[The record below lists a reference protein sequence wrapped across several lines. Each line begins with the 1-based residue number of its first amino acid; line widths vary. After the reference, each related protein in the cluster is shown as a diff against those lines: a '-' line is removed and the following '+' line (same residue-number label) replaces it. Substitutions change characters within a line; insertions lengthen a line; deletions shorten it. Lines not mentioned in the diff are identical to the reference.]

1 MKKRALLPFVA
12 ALAIALAGCGA
23 QAASP
28 QPSPAED
35 ADPAP
40 VSAPA
45 PMASVPSQGQAD
57 PQEPSEPLPNVSGKL
72 PYIGMPAELI
82 DATWLG
88 PADEVA
94 DAVEGTGLLAGSV
107 PYRWRAENG
116 TGDLVFTAYVR
127 DGEVLKVV
135 KENLDKDYWKQ
146 PGSAVTRDFPDLGG
160 EGGQVGGGASPRV
173 PDPEDYDDAEDYANA
188 AAGAFGSWDAAHDHW
203 LEEMQ

>member
-1 MKKRALLPFVA
+1 MKKRALLPFAA

-45 PMASVPSQGQAD
+45 PTAPVPSQGQAD
-57 PQEPSEPLPNVSGKL
+57 PQEPSEPLPDVSGKL

-135 KENLDKDYWKQ
+135 KENLGKDYWKQ

-173 PDPEDYDDAEDYANA
+173 PDPEDYDNAEDYANA
-188 AAGAFGSWDAAHDHW
+188 AASAFGSWDAAHDHW

>member
-1 MKKRALLPFVA
+1 MKPQALMPFA
-12 ALAIALAGCGA
+12 MALAITLAGCGA

-28 QPSPAED
+28 QPPPARD

-45 PMASVPSQGQAD
+45 PTASVPSQGQAD
-57 PQEPSEPLPNVSGKL
+57 PQEPSEPLPDVSDEL
-72 PYIGMPAELI
+72 PYISMPAELI

-107 PYRWRAENG
+107 PHRWRARNG

-135 KENLDKDYWKQ
+135 KENLGKDYWKQ
-146 PGSAVTRDFPDLGG
+146 PGSAVSRDFPDLGG
-160 EGGQVGGGASPRV
+160 EGGQVGGGSPHV

>member
-1 MKKRALLPFVA
+1 MKMQTLMPFAA

-40 VSAPA
+40 VSTPA
-45 PMASVPSQGQAD
+45 PTAPVPSQGQSE
-57 PQEPSEPLPNVSGKL
+57 PQEPSEPLPDVSGKL
-72 PYIGMPAELI
+72 PYIGMPAEFI

-94 DAVEGTGLLAGSV
+94 DAVEGTGLLAGSI
-107 PYRWRAENG
+107 PHRWRAENG
-116 TGDLVFTAYVR
+116 TDVLVFTAYVR

-135 KENLDKDYWKQ
+135 KENLGKDYWKQ
-146 PGSAVTRDFPDLGG
+146 PGSAVTRDFPDFGG
-160 EGGQVGGGASPRV
+160 EGGQVGGSASPRV

-188 AAGAFGSWDAAHDHW
+188 AASAFGSWDAAHDHW

>member
-1 MKKRALLPFVA
+1 MKTRMFIPFSA
-12 ALAIALAGCGA
+12 ALAIALTGCGA
-23 QAASP
+23 QAASQ
-28 QPSPAED
+28 QPSPAKD

-45 PMASVPSQGQAD
+45 EPTPSQDQAK
-57 PQEPSEPLPNVSGKL
+57 PQEPSEPLPDVSGKL

-82 DATWLG
+82 DETWLG

-94 DAVEGTGLLAGSV
+94 DAVEGTGLLAGSI
-107 PYRWRAENG
+107 PHRWRARNG
-116 TGDLVFTAYVR
+116 TSDLIFSAYVR

-135 KENLDKDYWKQ
+135 KENLGKDYWRQ
-146 PGSAVTRDFPDLGG
+146 PGGAGTRDLPDLGG
-160 EGGQVGGGASPRV
+160 AGEQVGVSASPRV

>member
-1 MKKRALLPFVA
+1 MKMQTLMPFAA
-12 ALAIALAGCGA
+12 ALAIALARCGA

-45 PMASVPSQGQAD
+45 PTAPVPSQGQSE
-57 PQEPSEPLPNVSGKL
+57 PQEPSEPLPDVSGKL

-94 DAVEGTGLLAGSV
+94 DAVEGTGLLAESV
-107 PYRWRAENG
+107 PYRWHAENG
-116 TGDLVFTAYVR
+116 TDDLVFSAYVR

-135 KENLDKDYWKQ
+135 KENLCKDYWKQ
-146 PGSAVTRDFPDLGG
+146 PGSAVARDFPDLGG
-160 EGGQVGGGASPRV
+160 EGGQVGGGASLRV

-188 AAGAFGSWDAAHDHW
+188 AAGAFGSRDAAHDHW

>member
-1 MKKRALLPFVA
+1 MKKRALLPFAA

-28 QPSPAED
+28 QPSPAEG

-45 PMASVPSQGQAD
+45 PTASAPSRGQAD
-57 PQEPSEPLPNVSGKL
+57 PQEPSEPLPDVSGKL

-88 PADEVA
+88 PVDEVA

-107 PYRWRAENG
+107 PHRWRARNG
-116 TGDLVFTAYVR
+116 TGDLVFSAYVR

-135 KENLDKDYWKQ
+135 KENLGKDYWKQ
-146 PGSAVTRDFPDLGG
+146 PGSAVTRDFPGLEG
-160 EGGQVGGGASPRV
+160 EGEQVGGGASPRV

-188 AAGAFGSWDAAHDHW
+188 AASAFGSWDAAHDHW

>member
-1 MKKRALLPFVA
+1 MKKRALLPFVV
-12 ALAIALAGCGA
+12 ALTIALTGCGA
-23 QAASP
+23 QAASQ
-28 QPSPAED
+28 QPSPAKD

-45 PMASVPSQGQAD
+45 PTASVPSQGQAD
-57 PQEPSEPLPNVSGKL
+57 PQEPSEPLPDVSGKL

-82 DATWLG
+82 DETWLG

-107 PYRWRAENG
+107 PHRWRARNG
-116 TGDLVFTAYVR
+116 TGDLVFSAYVR

-135 KENLDKDYWKQ
+135 KENLGKDYWKQ
-146 PGSAVTRDFPDLGG
+146 PGSAVSRDFPDLGG
-160 EGGQVGGGASPRV
+160 EGEQVAGSASPRV
-173 PDPEDYDDAEDYANA
+173 PDPEDYDDAEDYADA

>member
-1 MKKRALLPFVA
+1 MKTRMFIPFAA
-12 ALAIALAGCGA
+12 ALVIALTGCGA
-23 QAASP
+23 QAASQ
-28 QPSPAED
+28 QPSPAKD

-40 VSAPA
+40 VSASAEPT
-45 PMASVPSQGQAD
+45 PSQDQAK
-57 PQEPSEPLPNVSGKL
+57 PQEPSEPLPDVSGKL
-72 PYIGMPAELI
+72 PYIAMPAELI
-82 DATWLG
+82 DETWLG

-94 DAVEGTGLLAGSV
+94 DAVESTGLLAGSV
-107 PYRWRAENG
+107 PHRWRARNG
-116 TGDLVFTAYVR
+116 TGDLVFSAYVR

-135 KENLDKDYWKQ
+135 KENLGKDYWKQ

-160 EGGQVGGGASPRV
+160 EGEQVADSASPRV

>member
-1 MKKRALLPFVA
+1 MKTRMLMPFAA
-12 ALAIALAGCGA
+12 ALAIALAGCGV
-23 QAASP
+23 QASSQ
-28 QPSPAED
+28 QPSPAKD
-35 ADPAP
+35 AVPAP

-45 PMASVPSQGQAD
+45 APTSSQDQAK
-57 PQEPSEPLPNVSGKL
+57 PQMPSEPLPDVSGEL

-94 DAVEGTGLLAGSV
+94 DAVEGTGLLAGSI
-107 PYRWRAENG
+107 PYRWHARNG
-116 TGDLVFTAYVR
+116 TGDLVFSAYVR
-127 DGEVLKVV
+127 DGVVLKVV
-135 KENLDKDYWKQ
+135 KENLGKDYWKQ

-160 EGGQVGGGASPRV
+160 EGEQVGGGASPRV
-173 PDPEDYDDAEDYANA
+173 PDPEDYDDAEDYADA

>member
-1 MKKRALLPFVA
+1 MKMQTLMPFAA

-45 PMASVPSQGQAD
+45 PTAPVPSQGQSE
-57 PQEPSEPLPNVSGKL
+57 PQEPSEPLPDVSGKL

-116 TGDLVFTAYVR
+116 TDDLVFTAYVR

-135 KENLDKDYWKQ
+135 KENLGKDYWKQ

-188 AAGAFGSWDAAHDHW
+188 AAGAFGSRDAAHDHW

>member
-1 MKKRALLPFVA
+1 MKKRALLPFAA

-28 QPSPAED
+28 QPSPAKD

-45 PMASVPSQGQAD
+45 PTVPSPSADQAK
-57 PQEPSEPLPNVSGKL
+57 PQEPSEPLPDVSGKL

-107 PYRWRAENG
+107 PHRWRARNG
-116 TGDLVFTAYVR
+116 TSDLVFTAYVR

-135 KENLDKDYWKQ
+135 KENLGKDYWKQ

-160 EGGQVGGGASPRV
+160 EGGQVGGDASPRV

>member
-1 MKKRALLPFVA
+1 MKTRMFIPFAA
-12 ALAIALAGCGA
+12 ALAIALTGCRA

-28 QPSPAED
+28 QPSPAKD

-45 PMASVPSQGQAD
+45 STVPSPSADQAK
-57 PQEPSEPLPNVSGKL
+57 PQEPSEPLPDVRGKL

-107 PYRWRAENG
+107 PHRWRARNG
-116 TGDLVFTAYVR
+116 TDDLVFTAYVR

-135 KENLDKDYWKQ
+135 KENLCKDYWKQ
-146 PGSAVTRDFPDLGG
+146 PGSAVARDFPDLGG
-160 EGGQVGGGASPRV
+160 TGGQVGGSTSPRV
-173 PDPEDYDDAEDYANA
+173 PDPEDYDDAEDYADA
-188 AAGAFGSWDAAHDHW
+188 AASAFGSWDAAHDHW

>member
-1 MKKRALLPFVA
+1 MKLQALMPFAA

-35 ADPAP
+35 AGPAP

-45 PMASVPSQGQAD
+45 PTASVPSQGQAD
-57 PQEPSEPLPNVSGKL
+57 PQEPSEPLPDVSGKL

-94 DAVEGTGLLAGSV
+94 DAVEGTGLLAGSA

-116 TGDLVFTAYVR
+116 TDDLVFTAYVR

-135 KENLDKDYWKQ
+135 KENLCKDYWKQ

-160 EGGQVGGGASPRV
+160 EGEQVGGASSRV
-173 PDPEDYDDAEDYANA
+173 PDPEDFDDAEDYANA
-188 AAGAFGSWDAAHDHW
+188 AASAFGSWDAAHDHW

>member
-28 QPSPAED
+28 QPSTAKD

-40 VSAPA
+40 VSAPV
-45 PMASVPSQGQAD
+45 PTASAPSQGQAG
-57 PQEPSEPLPNVSGKL
+57 PQEPSKPLPDVSDKL

-94 DAVEGTGLLAGSV
+94 DAVEGTGLLAGSI

-135 KENLDKDYWKQ
+135 KENLGKDYWKQ
-146 PGSAVTRDFPDLGG
+146 PGSAVSRDFPGLGS
-160 EGGQVGGGASPRV
+160 EGKQVGGGASPRV

-188 AAGAFGSWDAAHDHW
+188 AAGAFGSWDAACDHW

>member
-1 MKKRALLPFVA
+1 MKLQALMPFVA

-28 QPSPAED
+28 QPSPAEG

-45 PMASVPSQGQAD
+45 PTASVPSQGQAD
-57 PQEPSEPLPNVSGKL
+57 PREPSEPLPDVSGKL

-82 DATWLG
+82 DETWLG

-107 PYRWRAENG
+107 PHRWRARNG
-116 TGDLVFTAYVR
+116 TGDLVFSAYVR

-135 KENLDKDYWKQ
+135 KENLGKDYWKQ
-146 PGSAVTRDFPDLGG
+146 PGSAVTRDFPDRGG

-173 PDPEDYDDAEDYANA
+173 PDPEDFDDAEDYANA

>member
-1 MKKRALLPFVA
+1 MKTRMLMPFAA

-23 QAASP
+23 QAASQ
-28 QPSPAED
+28 QPSPAKD
-35 ADPAP
+35 AGPAP

-45 PMASVPSQGQAD
+45 APTSSQNQAK
-57 PQEPSEPLPNVSGKL
+57 PQEPSEPLPDVSGEL

-88 PADEVA
+88 PVDEVA
-94 DAVEGTGLLAGSV
+94 DAVEGTGLLAGSI
-107 PYRWRAENG
+107 PHRWRARNG
-116 TGDLVFTAYVR
+116 TGDLVFSAYVR

-135 KENLDKDYWKQ
+135 KENLGKDYWKQ

-173 PDPEDYDDAEDYANA
+173 PDPEDYDDAEDYADA

>member
-1 MKKRALLPFVA
+1 MKKRALLPFAA

-45 PMASVPSQGQAD
+45 PTAPVPSQGQAD
-57 PQEPSEPLPNVSGKL
+57 PQEPSEPLPDVSGKL

-116 TGDLVFTAYVR
+116 TDDLVFSAYVR

-135 KENLDKDYWKQ
+135 KENLGKNYWKQ
-146 PGSAVTRDFPDLGG
+146 PGSAVAHDFPDLGG
-160 EGGQVGGGASPRV
+160 TGGQVGGSTSPRV

-188 AAGAFGSWDAAHDHW
+188 AASAFGSWDAAHDHW